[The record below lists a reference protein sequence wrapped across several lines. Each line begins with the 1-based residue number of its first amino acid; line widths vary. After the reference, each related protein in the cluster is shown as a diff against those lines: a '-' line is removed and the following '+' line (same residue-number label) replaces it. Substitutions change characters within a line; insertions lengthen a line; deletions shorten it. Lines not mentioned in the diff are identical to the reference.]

1 MAFSEIAGFIG
12 AFAGVAIAV
21 VALAVSV
28 AVFTAI
34 ARLGNGVRPFTNK
47 K

>member
-1 MAFSEIAGFIG
+1 MAFSEIAEFIG
-12 AFAGVAIAV
+12 ASAGVAIAV
-21 VALAVSV
+21 VAIVVSV

-34 ARLGNGVRPFTNK
+34 ARLGNGVRPFTDK

>member
-1 MAFSEIAGFIG
+1 MAFSEFAEFIG
-12 AFAGVAIAV
+12 ASAGIAIAV
-21 VALAVSV
+21 VAIVVTL

-34 ARLGNGVRPFTNK
+34 ARLGSNARPSPDK